1 MVVIW
6 DTNQE
11 LLQVRITSEHSIGLV
26 IDFQEKLVPHMYES
40 QQIITNTGVLL
51 QGLQILEIPVVATQ
65 QYTKGLGST
74 VKSLSQY
81 LSGIPKIEKL
91 SFSCCG
97 EPDFMN
103 ELRKH
108 RKKFVIIAG
117 IETHVCVLQTA
128 TDLIESGYKPVVVK
142 DCVSSRKPGDKET
155 AISRIRDE
163 GAIIS
168 SCESILFELC
178 QIAGT
183 DKFKAISKLVK

>member
-1 MVVIW
+1 
-6 DTNQE
+6 
-11 LLQVRITSEHSIGLV
+11 
-26 IDFQEKLVPHMYES
+26 MYES
-40 QQIITNTGVLL
+40 QQIILNTGILL
-51 QGLQILEIPVVATQ
+51 QGLQILEIPLIATQ

-74 VKSLSQY
+74 VINLSQY
-81 LSGIPKIEKL
+81 LSGIPVIEKL

-103 ELRKH
+103 ELRSH
-108 RKKFVIIAG
+108 RKKFVIITG

-128 TDLIESGYKPVVVK
+128 TDLIESGYKPVIIE
-142 DCVSSRKPGDKET
+142 DCVSSRKQGDKET
-155 AISRIRDE
+155 ALSRIRDE

>member
-1 MVVIW
+1 MK
-6 DTNQE
+6 
-11 LLQVRITSEHSIGLV
+11 ITSEHSIGLV
-26 IDFQEKLVPHMYES
+26 IDFQEKLVSHMYEG
-40 QQIITNTGVLL
+40 QQIIMNTGILL
-51 QGLQILEIPVVATQ
+51 QGLQILEIPLIATQ

-74 VKSLSQY
+74 VINLSQY
-81 LSGIPKIEKL
+81 LSGIPVIEKL

-103 ELRKH
+103 ELRSH
-108 RKKFVIIAG
+108 RKKFVIITG

-128 TDLIESGYKPVVVK
+128 TDLIDCGYKPVIIE
-142 DCVSSRKPGDKET
+142 DCISSRKQGDKET
-155 AISRIRDE
+155 ALSRIRDE

>member
-1 MVVIW
+1 MVGIW
-6 DTNQE
+6 GTNQE
-11 LLQVRITSEHSIGLV
+11 LLPVKITSEHSIGLV
-26 IDFQEKLVPHMYES
+26 IDFQEKLVPHMYEE
-40 QQIITNTGVLL
+40 QEMIKNTERLI
-51 QGLQILEIPVVATQ
+51 QGLKILEIPVLTTQ

-74 VKSLSQY
+74 VKSLSQH

-103 ELRKH
+103 ELRRH

-155 AISRIRDE
+155 AISRMRDE

>member
-1 MVVIW
+1 
-6 DTNQE
+6 
-11 LLQVRITSEHSIGLV
+11 
-26 IDFQEKLVPHMYES
+26 MYES
-40 QQIITNTGVLL
+40 QQIITNTGILI
-51 QGLQILEIPVVATQ
+51 QGFKILEIPVVATQ

-81 LSGIPKIEKL
+81 LSGILKIEKL

-103 ELRKH
+103 ELRRH
-108 RKKFVIIAG
+108 RKKFVIMAG

-142 DCVSSRKPGDKET
+142 DCVSSREPGDKET
-155 AISRIRDE
+155 AISRMRDE

>member
-1 MVVIW
+1 MK
-6 DTNQE
+6 
-11 LLQVRITSEHSIGLV
+11 ITSDHSIGLV

-40 QQIITNTGVLL
+40 QQIIINTGILI
-51 QGLQILEIPVVATQ
+51 QGLKILEIPVIATQ

-74 VKSLSQY
+74 VKNLSQY

-117 IETHVCVLQTA
+117 IETHVCILQTA
-128 TDLIESGYKPVVVK
+128 ADLIESGYKPVVIK
-142 DCVSSRKPGDKET
+142 DCVSSRKYEDKET

-163 GAIIS
+163 GSIIS

>member
-1 MVVIW
+1 VK
-6 DTNQE
+6 
-11 LLQVRITSEHSIGLV
+11 ITSEHSIGLV
-26 IDFQEKLVPHMYES
+26 IDFQEKLVSHMYEG
-40 QQIITNTGVLL
+40 QQIIMNTGILL
-51 QGLQILEIPVVATQ
+51 QGLQILEIPLIATQ

-74 VKSLSQY
+74 VINLSQY
-81 LSGIPKIEKL
+81 LSGIPVIEKL

-103 ELRKH
+103 ELRSH
-108 RKKFVIIAG
+108 RKKFVIITG

-128 TDLIESGYKPVVVK
+128 TDLIESGYKPVIIE
-142 DCVSSRKPGDKET
+142 DCVSSRKQGDKET
-155 AISRIRDE
+155 ALSRIRDE

>member
-1 MVVIW
+1 MK
-6 DTNQE
+6 
-11 LLQVRITSEHSIGLV
+11 ITSEHSIGLV
-26 IDFQEKLVPHMYES
+26 IDFQEKLVSHMYES
-40 QQIITNTGVLL
+40 QQIIMNTGILL
-51 QGLQILEIPVVATQ
+51 QGLQILEIPLIATQ

-74 VKSLSQY
+74 VINLSQY
-81 LSGIPKIEKL
+81 LSGIPVIEKL

-103 ELRKH
+103 ELRSH
-108 RKKFVIIAG
+108 RKKFVIVAG

-128 TDLIESGYKPVVVK
+128 TDLIESGYKPVIIE
-142 DCVSSRKPGDKET
+142 DCVSSRKQGDKET
-155 AISRIRDE
+155 ALSRIRDE

>member
-1 MVVIW
+1 
-6 DTNQE
+6 
-11 LLQVRITSEHSIGLV
+11 
-26 IDFQEKLVPHMYES
+26 MYES
-40 QQIITNTGVLL
+40 QQIIMNTGMLL
-51 QGLQILEIPVVATQ
+51 QGLQILEIPVIATQ

-74 VKSLSQY
+74 VMNLSQY
-81 LSGIPKIEKL
+81 LSGIPVIEKL

-103 ELRKH
+103 ELRSH

-128 TDLIESGYKPVVVK
+128 TDLIDSGYKPVVLE
-142 DCVSSRKPGDKET
+142 DCVSSRKPGDKVT
-155 AISRIRDE
+155 ALSRIRDE

>member
-1 MVVIW
+1 MEVIW
-6 DTNQE
+6 GLNQE
-11 LLQVRITSEHSIGLV
+11 LLPVKITSEHSIGLV

-40 QQIITNTGVLL
+40 QQIITSTGILL
-51 QGLQILEIPVVATQ
+51 QGLKILEIPVIATQ

-81 LSGIPKIEKL
+81 LSGIPIIEKL

-97 EPDFMN
+97 ETDFMN

-128 TDLIESGYKPVVVK
+128 TDLIESGYKPVIIK
-142 DCVSSRKPGDKET
+142 DCVSSRKPEDKET
-155 AISRIRDE
+155 AISRIKDA

>member
-1 MVVIW
+1 MK
-6 DTNQE
+6 
-11 LLQVRITSEHSIGLV
+11 ITSEHSIGLV
-26 IDFQEKLVPHMYES
+26 IDFQEKLVSHMYES
-40 QQIITNTGVLL
+40 QQIIMNTGILL
-51 QGLQILEIPVVATQ
+51 QGLQILEIPLIATQ

-74 VKSLSQY
+74 VINLSQY
-81 LSGIPKIEKL
+81 LSGIPVIEKL

-103 ELRKH
+103 ELRSH
-108 RKKFVIIAG
+108 RKKFVIITG

-128 TDLIESGYKPVVVK
+128 TDLIESGYKPVIIE
-142 DCVSSRKPGDKET
+142 DCVSSRKQGDKET
-155 AISRIRDE
+155 ALSRIRDE

>member
-1 MVVIW
+1 MK
-6 DTNQE
+6 
-11 LLQVRITSEHSIGLV
+11 ITSEHSIGLV
-26 IDFQEKLVPHMYES
+26 IDFQEKLVSHMYEG
-40 QQIITNTGVLL
+40 QQIIMNTGILL
-51 QGLQILEIPVVATQ
+51 QGLQILEIPLIATQ

-74 VKSLSQY
+74 VINLSQY
-81 LSGIPKIEKL
+81 LSGIPVIEKL

-103 ELRKH
+103 ELRSH
-108 RKKFVIIAG
+108 RKKFVIITG

-128 TDLIESGYKPVVVK
+128 TDLIESGYKPVIIE
-142 DCVSSRKPGDKET
+142 DCVSSRKQGDKET
-155 AISRIRDE
+155 ALSRIRDE

>member
-1 MVVIW
+1 
-6 DTNQE
+6 
-11 LLQVRITSEHSIGLV
+11 
-26 IDFQEKLVPHMYES
+26 MYES
-40 QQIITNTGVLL
+40 QQIIMNTGILL
-51 QGLQILEIPVVATQ
+51 QGLQILEIPLIATQ

-74 VKSLSQY
+74 VINLSQY
-81 LSGIPKIEKL
+81 LSGIPVIEKL

-103 ELRKH
+103 ELRSH
-108 RKKFVIIAG
+108 RKKFVIITG

-128 TDLIESGYKPVVVK
+128 TDLIESGYKPVIIE
-142 DCVSSRKPGDKET
+142 DCVSSRKQGDKET
-155 AISRIRDE
+155 ALSRIRDE